1 MTRHLC
7 HKDKMEKKGFSKI
20 AIIRGSTSY
29 QSVKNYNSQ
38 EIGLAKALLTNGIH
52 TDIFYASKNKK
63 SSLVKIEKGI
73 IVIYLPVLKIAG
85 QQGIM
90 LGMNNYIK
98 SNNYELIQVS
108 EHNSL
113 ISFVAAVIAK
123 KSKIP
128 VVLLQGMY
136 EAHKG
141 FFSSKLEKLFNIL
154 FANKY
159 RKSVSAT
166 ICKTHGAFEFLK
178 SKKVKNATVI
188 PVCLSP
194 DNFGPL
200 TNKRDFKPS
209 KHVVL
214 YVGKLE
220 QRRNPIFMLEL
231 AKSYLQNQDV
241 TFIFIG
247 NGPLAEAV
255 RLSKPKNVQIIP
267 EVPQKD
273 IQKYYGIADVLL
285 MPTNYEIFGMVYLEA
300 IYFGVPIITTENAG
314 SIDVLKN
321 KKYAFLEKNLVT
333 SNWKEKTDTFLFDEN
348 VIKKAKKELA
358 KDKLGVTWE
367 CVVDRYIKVYHN
379 VLNYRN

>member
-1 MTRHLC
+1 M
-7 HKDKMEKKGFSKI
+7 
-20 AIIRGSTSY
+20 
-29 QSVKNYNSQ
+29 KNQ
-38 EIGLAKALLTNGIH
+38 
-52 TDIFYASKNKK
+52 TDIKYKN
-63 SSLVKIEKGI
+63 
-73 IVIYLPVLKIAG
+73 
-85 QQGIM
+85 
-90 LGMNNYIK
+90 
-98 SNNYELIQVS
+98 
-108 EHNSL
+108 
-113 ISFVAAVIAK
+113 
-123 KSKIP
+123 
-128 VVLLQGMY
+128 
-136 EAHKG
+136 
-141 FFSSKLEKLFNIL
+141 
-154 FANKY
+154 
-159 RKSVSAT
+159 
-166 ICKTHGAFEFLK
+166 EFLK

-188 PVCLSP
+188 PVGLSP

-273 IQKYYGIADVLL
+273 IQKYYSIADVLL